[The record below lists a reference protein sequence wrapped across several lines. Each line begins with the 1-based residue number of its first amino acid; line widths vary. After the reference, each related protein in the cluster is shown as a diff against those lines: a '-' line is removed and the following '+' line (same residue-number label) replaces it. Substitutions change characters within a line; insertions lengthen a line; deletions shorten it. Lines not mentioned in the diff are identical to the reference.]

1 MVVVVISVGF
11 GSVFFSLRWV
21 AKIFII
27 QFLVESYIEK
37 EKVLQLV
44 LKVLNMQN
52 LLWRKL
58 HVALCLA
65 PLHCQVRIV
74 SKVLF

>member
-44 LKVLNMQN
+44 LKVLNMQICCGGN
-52 LLWRKL
+52 SMLRFVWPPSTVK
-58 HVALCLA
+58 
-65 PLHCQVRIV
+65 
-74 SKVLF
+74 